1 MVMDPPPLV
10 EYVKLPWY
18 AVSSSVENAK
28 DATVK
33 KKEIPPPPPPPP
45 QEVMNKAENKTNSV
59 FLTMML
65 SF

>member
-1 MVMDPPPLV
+1 
-10 EYVKLPWY
+10 
-18 AVSSSVENAK
+18 VSSSVENAK

-45 QEVMNKAENKTNSV
+45 PQEVMNKAENKTKSV

>member
-1 MVMDPPPLV
+1 M
-10 EYVKLPWY
+10 
-18 AVSSSVENAK
+18 SSSVENAK

-45 QEVMNKAENKTNSV
+45 QEVMNKAENKTSSV

>member
-1 MVMDPPPLV
+1 
-10 EYVKLPWY
+10 
-18 AVSSSVENAK
+18 VSSSVENAK

-33 KKEIPPPPPPPP
+33 KKETPPPPPPPP
-45 QEVMNKAENKTNSV
+45 QEVMNKAEIKTSSN